1 MSFPTHNWATGITE
15 EITRKKIVARVRLGP
30 VSQTIRNK
38 GGTFRSAR
46 RRSRHVTGASADFG
60 NGGWGGIKYQ
70 CSAAFR
76 GFYSERGPRAPFDTI
91 CLNLKQAPC
100 NCKGDV
106 WENQVRRKRNRQNL
120 FVIQMIGPRRL
131 RVK

>member
-1 MSFPTHNWATGITE
+1 MGWDQILSLTGFL
-15 EITRKKIVARVRLGP
+15 A
-30 VSQTIRNK
+30 QN
-38 GGTFRSAR
+38 
-46 RRSRHVTGASADFG
+46 GA
-60 NGGWGGIKYQ
+60 Q
-70 CSAAFR
+70 
-76 GFYSERGPRAPFDTI
+76 RAPFDTI

-100 NCKGDV
+100 ICKGDV